1 MNNSMH
7 SVWVLISVHSS
18 LFLSIQDGWPPLLA
32 ASFLGHVDVVCVLI
46 EAHADVNSQS
56 TVWYSGQPV
65 HRIYAYVIP
74 LHSLTPYAQNDLT
87 ALYLS
92 SQTGHIDVVRALIKA
107 GAHVNQRTKVVNSNS
122 ICSYAIMHM
131 ISFIRLCIFPPSSY
145 LLPVRPFL
153 FFHNA
158 NLFSPSLRICSTLAF
173 CMIMTERWRVKG
185 FTIPLLGQ
193 WARMQG

>member
-7 SVWVLISVHSS
+7 FVWVLISVHSS

-32 ASFLGHVDVVCVLI
+32 ASFLGHVNVVCVLI

-56 TVWYSGQPV
+56 KVWHSGQPV

-74 LHSLTPYAQNDLT
+74 VHSLTPYAQNDLT

-131 ISFIRLCIFPPSSY
+131 ISFICLCIFSLSSY
-145 LLPVRPFL
+145 LLPVLPFL
-153 FFHNA
+153 FFHKSK
-158 NLFSPSLRICSTLAF
+158 LSCSSLRICSTLAF
-173 CMIMTERWRVKG
+173 YTILCMIMKRSYAW
-185 FTIPLLGQ
+185 
-193 WARMQG
+193 